1 MGWRNDLIRIGITA
15 GIAASMGK
23 GGKDRARKA
32 LEAAFPDLQNL
43 VSEKSAEKDD
53 KKGKA
58 K

>member
-1 MGWRNDLIRIGITA
+1 MGWREDLIRVGITA
-15 GIAASMGK
+15 GTAALMGK

-32 LEAAFPDLQNL
+32 LEVTFPELVNAAT
-43 VSEKSAEKDD
+43 EKQSDKED